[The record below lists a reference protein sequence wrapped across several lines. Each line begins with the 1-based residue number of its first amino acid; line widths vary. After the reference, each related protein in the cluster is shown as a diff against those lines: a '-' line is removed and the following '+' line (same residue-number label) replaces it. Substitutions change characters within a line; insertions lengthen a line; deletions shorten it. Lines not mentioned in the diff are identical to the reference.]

1 MKQTKKIIRLAFPA
15 MMENLLQMLMGVVDN
30 YLVAQVGL
38 IAVSGVS
45 VANNIITIY
54 QAIFIALGAVVSS
67 LVAKSLGE
75 KNAQKSLHY
84 QSESLL
90 ITLGLSLVLGL
101 VSLGLGKTILT
112 WLGTDAAVTQAGG
125 LYLAIVGGLIVSL
138 GMMTTLS
145 AFLRA
150 LGKPQ
155 LPMYISLLTNV
166 LNAGLSA
173 VAVFILHWG
182 IVGVACSTVL
192 ARLVGTLLLASQL
205 PIKKII
211 KNIRWTLDS
220 DLIKIAL
227 PAAGERLMMRAG
239 DVVIVAIIVK
249 FGTEVV
255 AGNAIGETLTQFNY
269 MPGMGMA
276 TATVILVAHSLGQKN
291 IQEIKQL
298 IKESYLISVALML
311 LVGTTIYFSGGY
323 LTHLFTSNQA
333 ALDASLVVL
342 FYSFVGG
349 PATAGTLIFTAAWQ
363 GLGNAKLPFYATTFG
378 MWVIRIISGYVLG
391 VSLHLGL
398 TGVWLATVADNIFRW
413 IFLYIIYK
421 KYMNSFQESTIK

>member
-1 MKQTKKIIRLAFPA
+1 MKQIKKIIRLAFPA

-54 QAIFIALGAVVSS
+54 QAIFIALGAAVSS

-90 ITLGLSLVLGL
+90 VTFGLSLVLGL
-101 VSLGLGKTILT
+101 VSLGLGKRILT

-125 LYLAIVGGLIVSL
+125 LYLSIVGGLIVSL
-138 GMMTTLS
+138 GLMTTLS
-145 AFLRA
+145 SFLRA

-166 LNAGLSA
+166 LNAVLSA

-211 KNIRWTLDS
+211 KNIRWTLDR

-227 PAAGERLMMRAG
+227 PAQATRTRR
-239 DVVIVAIIVK
+239 K
-249 FGTEVV
+249 T
-255 AGNAIGETLTQFNY
+255 
-269 MPGMGMA
+269 A
-276 TATVILVAHSLGQKN
+276 TA
-291 IQEIKQL
+291 
-298 IKESYLISVALML
+298 
-311 LVGTTIYFSGGY
+311 
-323 LTHLFTSNQA
+323 
-333 ALDASLVVL
+333 
-342 FYSFVGG
+342 
-349 PATAGTLIFTAAWQ
+349 
-363 GLGNAKLPFYATTFG
+363 
-378 MWVIRIISGYVLG
+378 
-391 VSLHLGL
+391 
-398 TGVWLATVADNIFRW
+398 ADSRSR
-413 IFLYIIYK
+413 LR
-421 KYMNSFQESTIK
+421 